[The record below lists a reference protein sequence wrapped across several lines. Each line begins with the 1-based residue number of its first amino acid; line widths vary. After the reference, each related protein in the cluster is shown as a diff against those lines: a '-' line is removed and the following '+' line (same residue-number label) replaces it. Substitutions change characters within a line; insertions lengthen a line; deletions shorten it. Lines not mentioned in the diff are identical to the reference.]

1 MNYYHHLYLQT
12 NGNKIYCKHNTFMLI
27 IKNDLQNYFYVK
39 FMQYFQV
46 MAGINHILNV
56 EIR

>member
-1 MNYYHHLYLQT
+1 M
-12 NGNKIYCKHNTFMLI
+12 II

-46 MAGINHILNV
+46 MAGINHILKCWNTLAEV
-56 EIR
+56 FKHNCFPATIEAL